1 MTQLQTIMT
10 AVRTLSPREKL
21 ELLHVLSTDLHQ
33 TATLENVSAAFW
45 NPQSLEQQLR
55 QHAAPVVAD
64 IRDLAVDFWPSD
76 ESADD
81 INAFVTA
88 RRHAERGR
96 S

>member
-21 ELLHVLSTDLHQ
+21 ELLHVLSADLHQ
-33 TATLENVSAAFW
+33 TATLEDTSAAFW
-45 NPQSLEQQLR
+45 NPKSLEQQLR
-55 QHAAPVVAD
+55 QHAPPAVTDV
-64 IRDLAVDFWPSD
+64 RDLAVDFWRSD

-81 INAFVTA
+81 INAFVA
-88 RRHAERGR
+88 APRHAERGR